1 MAEATVS
8 KARLWVVSGL
18 AAAAVGGGALL
29 TAGVASADPVAGMA
43 QVASA
48 DGATGPGPL
57 GKAGLLASFSCE
69 DIQKVEAWVQNRITT
84 FAADANTKGSTAWVQ
99 AQLAAAQAAGD
110 STAAAKWQTVVDA
123 RAAHPDRWQNALTRV
138 QKVEAYRSCS

>member
-1 MAEATVS
+1 MAGATVS
-8 KARLWVVSGL
+8 KAKLWVVSGL
-18 AAAAVGGGALL
+18 AAVAVGGGALL

-43 QVASA
+43 SAASA
-48 DGATGPGPL
+48 DAAGFGPL

-84 FAADANTKGSTAWVQ
+84 FAADANTKGSTAWLQ

-110 STAAAKWQTVVDA
+110 STAAAKWQKVVDA